1 MTVPLES
8 LWSAPALASG
18 AETRRGGPMPEAL
31 EALYGGPLEIP
42 IHPDRP
48 TLLINFVSTI
58 DGVVALGA
66 GETAGGGVISG
77 YFEPDRFVMALLR
90 AMADVLFVGAGT
102 IAGSSSTDWTAEHLQ
117 PDLAPAIRQWR
128 RDLGLA
134 PWPTTV
140 IVTGSGD
147 VRLGRRGVD
156 DPDLPVLF
164 ATTPAGE
171 RRLRERGMPPHVT
184 AEVVGSGNRVMPDEL
199 ASFLRRYHG
208 QVVLS
213 EGGPHLVGSLV
224 AADRVDEIFLTL
236 APQVIGRDDDRLGLA
251 EGVGLTPADAR
262 WHELASVKR
271 AGDHLFLRYG
281 RASDPRE

>member
-1 MTVPLES
+1 
-8 LWSAPALASG
+8 
-18 AETRRGGPMPEAL
+18 
-31 EALYGGPLEIP
+31 
-42 IHPDRP
+42 
-48 TLLINFVSTI
+48 
-58 DGVVALGA
+58 
-66 GETAGGGVISG
+66 
-77 YFEPDRFVMALLR
+77 
-90 AMADVLFVGAGT
+90 
-102 IAGSSSTDWTAEHLQ
+102 
-117 PDLAPAIRQWR
+117 
-128 RDLGLA
+128 
-134 PWPTTV
+134 
-140 IVTGSGD
+140 
-147 VRLGRRGVD
+147 
-156 DPDLPVLF
+156 
-164 ATTPAGE
+164 
-171 RRLRERGMPPHVT
+171 MPPHVT